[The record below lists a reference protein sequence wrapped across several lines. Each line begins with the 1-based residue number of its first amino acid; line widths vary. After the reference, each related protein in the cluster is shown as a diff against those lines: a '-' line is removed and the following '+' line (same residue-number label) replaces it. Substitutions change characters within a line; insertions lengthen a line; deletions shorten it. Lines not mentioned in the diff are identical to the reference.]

1 MADAEAT
8 AAAPRAVLSYDRVAQ
23 AVHWLVAALAVT
35 VIWLGW
41 GIAWAPRNTPRRDL
55 FVLIHESVGLTIL
68 AAMVFRAWWRWR
80 HPPPPLP
87 PTLARHEAALA
98 HLTHLTLYVL
108 LLVMP
113 VAGYLNIAA
122 AGHAVNFFG
131 IVPMPPLLPEN
142 ARLSQAAIAIHLAG
156 QYPLYFFVALHIAG
170 ALFHGFVRRDGVVE
184 RMLPLRRWPI
194 GS

>member
-8 AAAPRAVLSYDRVAQ
+8 AAAPREALSYDRIAQ
-23 AVHWLVAALAVT
+23 AVHWLVAALAIT

-87 PTLARHEAALA
+87 LVLSRLETGLAG
-98 HLTHLTLYVL
+98 LTHYALYL
-108 LLVMP
+108 LLILMP
-113 VAGYLNIAA
+113 LAGYSSAA
-122 AGHAVNFFG
+122 VAGHAVSYFG
-131 IVPMPPLLPEN
+131 VFSIPPLVPGN
-142 ARLSQAAIAIHLAG
+142 DRLSQVAIAIHLVG
-156 QYPLYFFVALHIAG
+156 QYPLYLFVALHIAG
-170 ALFHGFVRRDGVVE
+170 ALFHGFVRRDGVVA
-184 RMLPLRRWPI
+184 RMLPPRRWPI